1 VSGVK
6 IDLAAVLAAESV
18 VSNAVS
24 EMEGLTQKILAQAGL
39 SEAAMRAPAGQITSS
54 TFNGLG
60 GGGKA
65 LSETLSELQ
74 ADLARLRATAETG
87 SDQAT
92 QAARAAGAG
101 SSVAQGM

>member
-1 VSGVK
+1 MK
-6 IDLAAVLAAESV
+6 IDLTAVQAAEKV
-18 VSNAVS
+18 VSDAIA
-24 EMEGLTQKILAQAGL
+24 EMENVTQRILSQAGL
-39 SEAAMRAPAGQITSS
+39 SEAAMKAPAGQITSS
-54 TFNGLG
+54 TFSGLG

-74 ADLARLRATAETG
+74 ADLAALRATAEAG

-92 QAARAAGAG
+92 QVARSANG

>member
-1 VSGVK
+1 VK
-6 IDLAAVLAAESV
+6 IDLSSVLAAESV
-18 VSNAVS
+18 VNNAVS

-92 QAARAAGAG
+92 QAAKAGAG

>member
-18 VSNAVS
+18 VNQAVS
-24 EMEGLTQKILAQAGL
+24 EMEGVTQKILAQAGL
-39 SEAAMRAPAGQITSS
+39 SEAAMKAPAGQITSS
-54 TFNGLG
+54 TFSGLG

-65 LSETLSELQ
+65 LSETLTELQ
-74 ADLARLRATAETG
+74 NDLVALRATAESG

-92 QAARAAGAG
+92 QAAKAGVG
-101 SSVAQGM
+101 STVASGM

>member
-1 VSGVK
+1 VSGMK
-6 IDLAAVLAAESV
+6 INLATVLAAEGV
-18 VSNAVS
+18 VNNAVS
-24 EMEGLTQKILAQAGL
+24 EMEGVTQRILAQAGL

-54 TFNGLG
+54 TFNALG

-74 ADLARLRATAETG
+74 TDLAQLRATAETG

-92 QAARAAGAG
+92 QAARAGAG
-101 SSVAQGM
+101 STVAQGM

>member
-6 IDLAAVLAAESV
+6 IDLAAVQSAESV
-18 VSNAVS
+18 VSGAIS
-24 EMEGLTQKILAQAGL
+24 EMEGVTQKILAQAGL
-39 SEAAMRAPAGQITSS
+39 SEAAMKAPAGQITSS
-54 TFNGLG
+54 TFSGLG

-74 ADLARLRATAETG
+74 ADLASLRATAESG

-92 QAARAAGAG
+92 AAAKTGAG

>member
-1 VSGVK
+1 MSGVK
-6 IDLAAVLAAESV
+6 IDLTAVLAAENV
-18 VSNAVS
+18 VNNAVS
-24 EMEGLTQKILAQAGL
+24 EMEGVTQKILAQAGL
-39 SEAAMRAPAGQITSS
+39 SEAAMKAPAGQITSS

-74 ADLARLRATAETG
+74 ADLAKLRATAHTG

-92 QAARAAGAG
+92 QAARAGVG

>member
-1 VSGVK
+1 MTGVK
-6 IDLAAVLAAESV
+6 IDLAAVLAAEGV
-18 VSNAVS
+18 VNNAVS
-24 EMEGLTQKILAQAGL
+24 EMEGVTQKILAQAGL

-74 ADLARLRATAETG
+74 ADLVKLRATAQTG
-87 SDQAT
+87 SDHAT
-92 QAARAAGAG
+92 QAARAGAG

>member
-6 IDLAAVLAAESV
+6 IDLSSVLAAESV
-18 VSNAVS
+18 VNNAVS

-92 QAARAAGAG
+92 QAAKAGAG

>member
-6 IDLAAVLAAESV
+6 IDLTAVLAAESV
-18 VSNAVS
+18 VNNAVS
-24 EMEGLTQKILAQAGL
+24 EMEGVTQKILAQAGL
-39 SEAAMRAPAGQITSS
+39 SEAAMKAPAGAITSS

-74 ADLARLRATAETG
+74 ADLAKLRATAQTG
-87 SDQAT
+87 SDQAS
-92 QAARAAGAG
+92 QAARAGVG

>member
-6 IDLAAVLAAESV
+6 IDLSAVLAAESV
-18 VSNAVS
+18 VNNAVS
-24 EMEGLTQKILAQAGL
+24 EMEGVTQKILAQAGL
-39 SEAAMRAPAGQITSS
+39 SEAAMKAPAGQITSS
-54 TFNGLG
+54 TFSGLG

-65 LSETLSELQ
+65 LSETLTELQ
-74 ADLARLRATAETG
+74 NDLAKLRATAEAG

-92 QAARAAGAG
+92 QAAKAGVG

>member
-6 IDLAAVLAAESV
+6 IDLAAVLAAEGV
-18 VSNAVS
+18 VNNAVA
-24 EMEGLTQKILAQAGL
+24 EMEGVTQRILAQAGL
-39 SEAAMRAPAGQITSS
+39 SEAAMKAPAGQITSA

-60 GGGKA
+60 GGGRA

-74 ADLARLRATAETG
+74 ADLAQLRATAQTG

-92 QAARAAGAG
+92 QAARTGVG